1 MMAPAY
7 ELEGV
12 AGKKAAAAEG
22 RPMMSEVGIF
32 RPHDGAMAAPPVVLT
47 SKPETSGRGRGDGP
61 FARAMAAMPPP
72 GLLLVSI
79 VSIQLGAAVAVHLF
93 ETLGPIGT
101 VFLRIAF
108 SAVLL
113 LVAARREIG
122 SSARRH
128 VGLLLL
134 FGCVIGA
141 MNMCFYG
148 AISRIPLGIAVAI
161 EFVGP
166 LGVAA
171 LTSRRPKEFL
181 WIALAVAGLVLLTPS
196 VGRDLD
202 PVGVGLALA
211 AGVGWAS
218 FILISP
224 RVAGAV
230 GGAGLALAMLVAG
243 LFTLPFALG
252 ASGLERLDVGPL
264 AGALA
269 VAVLST
275 ALPLSLE
282 FEALQRMTARAYG
295 IVVTLEP
302 VVAALVGAIV
312 LGQAL
317 PPAALLAIACVTAA
331 ALGVTLSDR
340 RGDGAAAADEPGYP
354 APAVEPPG
362 QSSS

>member
-1 MMAPAY
+1 
-7 ELEGV
+7 
-12 AGKKAAAAEG
+12 
-22 RPMMSEVGIF
+22 MMSIVGKF
-32 RPHDGAMAAPPVVLT
+32 DPHDGAMAAPPLVLT
-47 SKPETSGRGRGDGP
+47 SKPEAPGSGRGAGP
-61 FARAMAAMPPP
+61 FARAMAAVPPP

-93 ETLGPIGT
+93 DTLGPTGT

-108 SAVLL
+108 AAVLL
-113 LVAARREIG
+113 LVTARREIG
-122 SSARRH
+122 SGARH
-128 VGLLLL
+128 HFGLLLL

-148 AISRIPLGIAVAI
+148 AIARIPLGIAVAI

-171 LTSRRPKEFL
+171 LTSRRPKEFF
-181 WIALAVAGLVLLTPS
+181 WIGLAVAGLVLLTPS
-196 VGRDLD
+196 IGTDLD

-211 AGVGWAS
+211 AGAGWAS
-218 FILISP
+218 FVLISP
-224 RVAGAV
+224 RVARDV
-230 GGAGLALAMLVAG
+230 GGAGLALAMLVG
-243 LFTLPFALG
+243 GVFTLPFALG
-252 ASGLERLDVGPL
+252 AGGLERLDLGVL

-282 FEALQRMTARAYG
+282 FEALRRMTARAYG
-295 IVVTLEP
+295 VMVTLEP
-302 VVAALVGAIV
+302 VVAGLVGAIV

-331 ALGVTLSDR
+331 AIGVTLSDR
-340 RGDGAAAADEPGYP
+340 RGDRSGRSG
-354 APAVEPPG
+354 
-362 QSSS
+362 

>member
-1 MMAPAY
+1 MTSS
-7 ELEGV
+7 
-12 AGKKAAAAEG
+12 
-22 RPMMSEVGIF
+22 R
-32 RPHDGAMAAPPVVLT
+32 GA
-47 SKPETSGRGRGDGP
+47 GP
-61 FARAMAAMPPP
+61 FSRAIEAVPPP

-122 SSARRH
+122 SGARRH

-171 LTSRRPKEFL
+171 FTSRRPIEFL
-181 WIALAVAGLVLLTPS
+181 WIGLAVAGLLLLTPS
-196 VGRDLD
+196 IGTDLD
-202 PVGVGLALA
+202 PVGVALALA

-218 FILISP
+218 FVLISP
-224 RVAGAV
+224 RVASAV
-230 GGAGLALAMLVAG
+230 GDSGLALAMLVAG
-243 LFTLPFALG
+243 LSTLPFALAAG
-252 ASGLERLDVGPL
+252 GLERLNPVLL

-269 VAVLST
+269 VAIFST
-275 ALPLSLE
+275 SLPLSLE
-282 FEALQRMTARAYG
+282 FAALTRMTARAYG
-295 IVVTLEP
+295 IVVTMEP
-302 VVAALVGAIV
+302 VVAGLVGATV
-312 LGQAL
+312 LGQVV
-317 PPAALLAIACVTAA
+317 PPNALLAIACVTVAA
-331 ALGVTLSDR
+331 IRVTLTDR
-340 RGDGAAAADEPGYP
+340 RGDKGGPVG
-354 APAVEPPG
+354 
-362 QSSS
+362 

>member
-1 MMAPAY
+1 MSAPT
-7 ELEGV
+7 L
-12 AGKKAAAAEG
+12 
-22 RPMMSEVGIF
+22 
-32 RPHDGAMAAPPVVLT
+32 VLT
-47 SKPETSGRGRGDGP
+47 STLEAPGHGRGAGP
-61 FARAMAAMPPP
+61 FARAVAAVPPP

-122 SSARRH
+122 SGARRH

-171 LTSRRPKEFL
+171 FTSRRLKEFL
-181 WIALAVAGLVLLTPS
+181 WIGLAIAGLVLLTPS
-196 VGRDLD
+196 IGTDLD
-202 PVGVGLALA
+202 PIGVGLALA
-211 AGVGWAS
+211 AGAGWAS
-218 FILISP
+218 FVLISP

-230 GGAGLALAMLVAG
+230 GGAGLALAMLAAC
-243 LFTLPFALG
+243 LFTLPFELAAGGLG
-252 ASGLERLDVGPL
+252 RLDLGLL

-269 VAVLST
+269 VAILST

-282 FEALQRMTARAYG
+282 FEALRRMTARAYG
-295 IVVTLEP
+295 VMVTLEP

-317 PPAALLAIACVTAA
+317 PAAALLAIACVTAA
-331 ALGVTLSDR
+331 AIGVTLSER
-340 RGDGAAAADEPGYP
+340 R
-354 APAVEPPG
+354 
-362 QSSS
+362 SFLT